1 MIILGLDTA
10 TFTASA
16 ALLDTESGT
25 EGQTESGT
33 EGQTEEG
40 TEGTAGGAGARLLA
54 EGTLDTSGR
63 GDDLLVLIDELCRRA
78 GISPRQIGAVAVG
91 AGPGS
96 FTGLRI
102 GMATAKGIAFAAGCP
117 LWLVSS
123 LAAMAAEEAGTA
135 DPATPATPATPAR
148 LLVPV
153 LDARRGEV
161 FAGFYKSDPALT
173 LVAAEQVLAPEAVEA
188 AIQAASR
195 AASPEAASAEA
206 ASAVTCSGDALEVH
220 AALAPLAARWSPR
233 ARTPA
238 GAWIARLALRG
249 DRHDSLRAGRPA
261 YLRPA
266 EAEIM
271 YPDGIPGAL
280 RTLVLPSMPTTQPPE
295 KP

>member
-1 MIILGLDTA
+1 MFILGLDTA
-10 TFTASA
+10 TFTSSA
-16 ALLDTESGT
+16 ALVDG
-25 EGQTESGT
+25 EG
-33 EGQTEEG
+33 
-40 TEGTAGGAGARLLA
+40 RVLA

-63 GDDLLVLIDELCRRA
+63 GDDLLVLVDEVCARA
-78 GISPRQIGAVAVG
+78 GIAPRQITAVAVG

-123 LAAMAAEEAGTA
+123 LGAMAAELAAEIATEIAAPIAAPEAGAGTSS
-135 DPATPATPATPAR
+135 AR
-148 LLVPV
+148 PMSPLLVPV

-161 FAGFYKSDPALT
+161 FAGFYSEVAGALAPA
-173 LVAAEQVLAPEAVEA
+173 AAEQVLAPEALAGALA
-188 AIQAASR
+188 AAQEQRGGSAAD
-195 AASPEAASAEA
+195 P
-206 ASAVTCSGDALEVH
+206 VVCSGDALEVFGE
-220 AALAPLAARWSPR
+220 ALAPLAPQWRAV

-238 GAWIARLALRG
+238 GRWVARLALAGPREDALRG
-249 DRHDSLRAGRPA
+249 GRPA

-271 YPDGIPGAL
+271 YPDGVPGAL
-280 RTLVLPSMPTTQPPE
+280 RSLVLPPSLAQPEAE

>member
-1 MIILGLDTA
+1 MFILGLDTA
-10 TFTASA
+10 TFTSSA
-16 ALLDTESGT
+16 ALVDG
-25 EGQTESGT
+25 EGQV
-33 EGQTEEG
+33 
-40 TEGTAGGAGARLLA
+40 LA

-63 GDDLLVLIDELCRRA
+63 GDDLLVLVDEVCARA
-78 GISPRQIGAVAVG
+78 GIAPRQITAVAVG

-123 LAAMAAEEAGTA
+123 LGAMAAELAAELAARSAGA
-135 DPATPATPATPAR
+135 GAPSAGPMAP

-161 FAGFYKSDPALT
+161 FAGFYSEADGAFAPA
-173 LVAAEQVLAPEAVEA
+173 AAEQVLAPEALAGAIA
-188 AIQAASR
+188 ARQAQR
-195 AASPEAASAEA
+195 GASAA
-206 ASAVTCSGDALEVH
+206 DAVVCSGDALEVFGE
-220 AALAPLAARWSPR
+220 ALAPLAPQWRAV

-238 GAWIARLALRG
+238 GRWVARLALAGPREDALRG
-249 DRHDSLRAGRPA
+249 GRPA

-271 YPDGIPGAL
+271 YPDGVPGAL
-280 RTLVLPSMPTTQPPE
+280 RSLVLPPSLAQPEVE

>member
-16 ALLDTESGT
+16 ALLDSERA
-25 EGQTESGT
+25 EPAGQA
-33 EGQTEEG
+33 Q
-40 TEGTAGGAGARLLA
+40 LLA

-63 GDDLLVLIDELCRRA
+63 GDDLLVLIDELCKRA
-78 GISPRQIGAVAVG
+78 GIAPKQIGAVAVG

-123 LAAMAAEEAGTA
+123 LAAMAAEEAAVAPPLTGS
-135 DPATPATPATPAR
+135 R
-148 LLVPV
+148 LIAPI

-161 FAGFYKSDPALT
+161 FAGFFLAGAAAPT
-173 LVAAEQVLAPEAVEA
+173 LVEAAAEQVLAPEAVEA
-188 AIQAASR
+188 AIAAAVAAAG
-195 AASPEAASAEA
+195 AASPTS
-206 ASAVTCSGDALEVH
+206 SVTCCGDALEVH
-220 AALAPLAARWSPR
+220 PAALAALAAGWSR
-233 ARTPA
+233 RGRTPA
-238 GAWIARLALRG
+238 GEWIARLALRG
-249 DRHDSLRAGRPA
+249 DRHDLLRSGRPA

-271 YPDGIPGAL
+271 YPDGVPGAL
-280 RTLVLPSMPTTQPPE
+280 RTLALPSTLPPLPPE
-295 KP
+295 KS